1 MEDSLSY
8 CGLVCGTCPIYLA
21 TREQNE
27 EKRRKVRVDIA
38 RQIEEHYGQEFKP
51 EDVTDC
57 DGCKTK
63 GQRLFSGCRSC
74 LIRKCAIEKEI
85 ENCAYCG
92 EYTCEKLQ
100 EFFARD
106 PEAKE
111 RLEKIRN
118 SL

>member
-1 MEDSLSY
+1 MKDSLSY

-27 EKRRKVRVDIA
+27 EKRRKMRIDIT

-63 GQRLFSGCRSC
+63 GQRLFSKK
-74 LIRKCAIEKEI
+74 L
-85 ENCAYCG
+85 ENCAYCS
-92 EYTCEKLQ
+92 EYACEKLE
-100 EFFARD
+100 EFFAKD
-106 PEAKE
+106 PEAKD
-111 RLEKIRN
+111 RLDKIRN
-118 SL
+118 TL